1 MYTRYD
7 VRNACLRLAKGL
19 DPRIPELKDILQDK
33 IRETNYNWTSFGSKF
48 DAVIVNNEIHFI
60 AAIKDLDEVKS
71 VCSRR
76 QMIEELGVEK
86 NDWADR
92 EIAIIDAMEVQ
103 FLDGI
108 MDWRNY
114 KNTWDVKMDTD
125 RGSVVTFLTGQKPY
139 QISQEEIDAKL
150 QEMMKPTESPI
161 PEENTITLT
170 LGSDED

>member
-19 DPRIPELKDILQDK
+19 EPRISELKDILQDK
-33 IRETNYNWTSFGSKF
+33 LKNTNYNWTGFGNKF
-48 DAVIVNNEIHFI
+48 DAVVVNNEIHFI

-76 QMIEELGVEK
+76 QMVDELGVEK
-86 NDWADR
+86 TDWTDR
-92 EIAIIDAMEVQ
+92 EIAIIDSMEVQ

-125 RGSVVTFLTGQKPY
+125 RGQVVTFLTGQKPY

-161 PEENTITLT
+161 PEEHTITLT